1 MTWSCSPQVTDWI
14 QFPPGWLCNFHQ
26 PVLPHSFIQFTSAI
40 SEKFPNKII
49 KYSIFLIVF
58 ILVLSGVSS
67 WLSIAFLYD
76 FLWSF
81 FGSFLFLLW
90 YFLWSSFGT
99 SSGLSY
105 GLSFGLFQ
113 DPSYDF
119 PYGHSQ
125 GWDFAHSLIAHL
137 LKSLR
142 TNERMWA
149 ICSGHSGQMS
159 NRRRFVQV
167 AQKE

>member
-1 MTWSCSPQVTDWI
+1 MTWSCSPQLTDWI

-81 FGSFLFLLW
+81 FGSFFISLVVFLVVFFW
-90 YFLWSSFGT
+90 NFFWSFLWLSS
-99 SSGLSY
+99 
-105 GLSFGLFQ
+105 GLFQ

-149 ICSGHSGQMS
+149 ICSGRSGQMS

-167 AQKE
+167 AQME